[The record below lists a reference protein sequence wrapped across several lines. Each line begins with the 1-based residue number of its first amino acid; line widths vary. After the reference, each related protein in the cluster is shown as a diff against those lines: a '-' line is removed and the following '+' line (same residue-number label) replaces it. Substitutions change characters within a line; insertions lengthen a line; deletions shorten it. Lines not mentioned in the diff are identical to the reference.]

1 MNIHEFGAKNDCVT
15 DDTHA
20 LSRLFHKFV
29 PSLLLAGFLS
39 ACSVGNASRDDIA
52 SHIATA
58 EQYVTIAIAAA
69 DTCVAARV
77 PFCVANVGKIDEAKS
92 VAREALAEAKAIA
105 ATDATQAQTL
115 LRVAMNAVL
124 LFYSFR

>member
-1 MNIHEFGAKNDCVT
+1 MPTDHPAQQLCRIDVAGYTETGRIVT
-15 DDTHA
+15 RFFD
-20 LSRLFHKFV
+20 
-29 PSLLLAGFLS
+29 
-39 ACSVGNASRDDIA
+39 
-52 SHIATA
+52 HIATA